1 MLMAAINKR
10 VLIVDDEESI
20 RTFAERVLRGEG
32 YETVV
37 AADGQA
43 ALNLFEERGSFDLLL
58 ADLMMPGI
66 RGDELARRLR
76 QIDPELKVLYLTGYS
91 DRLFVGR
98 PKLPEN
104 EAFVDKP
111 ISVNGLLEAVSLML
125 FGHTQHTYRWR

>member
-1 MLMAAINKR
+1 MAEINKR

-20 RTFAERVLRGEG
+20 RTFAERVLRDEG
-32 YETVV
+32 YKTVV
-37 AADGQA
+37 AANGQA
-43 ALNLFEERGSFDLLL
+43 ALNLFEEQGSFDLLL
-58 ADLMMPGI
+58 TDLMMPGI

-91 DRLFVGR
+91 DRLFLER

-111 ISVNGLLEAVSLML
+111 VSVNGLLEAVSLML